1 MALAMEWVTFGGLEM
16 SKTPSGG
23 LEPPMFDGH
32 RPLLQGSRSAD
43 RCCRQILSWK
53 AGERALP
60 IGFMPMDYRSLGRT
74 GVQVSPLCLGCMMFG
89 SKTTEEDSIRIIH
102 RAVGEGI
109 NFVDT
114 ADIYNA
120 GRSEE
125 ITGRALREGN
135 LREQVVLATKVHN
148 RMGPGP
154 NDFGNHARH
163 LIAGCE
169 ASLRRLG
176 TDYIDLYQIHRP
188 QSSIPVDETLRAL
201 DRLIRDGKV
210 LYVGTS
216 CFAAWQLME
225 SLAISRELG
234 LHRFVSDQPPYN
246 LLDRRIERELVP
258 FARTHGVAVIPYS
271 PLAGGLLT
279 GKYRRGEEPPAD
291 SRYAGKGL
299 PPHLQNRLTSLF
311 WERNEEFIAFAAARG
326 LECADLAL
334 SWCMH
339 QPGITSTIIGPRTM
353 EQMESYLRALGISL
367 TTEDL
372 ASLDAI
378 FPPARM
384 TSPFYEADFG
394 PHLHRLF

>member
-1 MALAMEWVTFGGLEM
+1 
-16 SKTPSGG
+16 
-23 LEPPMFDGH
+23 
-32 RPLLQGSRSAD
+32 
-43 RCCRQILSWK
+43 
-53 AGERALP
+53 
-60 IGFMPMDYRSLGRT
+60 
-74 GVQVSPLCLGCMMFG
+74 
-89 SKTTEEDSIRIIH
+89 
-102 RAVGEGI
+102 
-109 NFVDT
+109 
-114 ADIYNA
+114 
-120 GRSEE
+120 
-125 ITGRALREGN
+125 
-135 LREQVVLATKVHN
+135 
-148 RMGPGP
+148 
-154 NDFGNHARH
+154 
-163 LIAGCE
+163 
-169 ASLRRLG
+169 
-176 TDYIDLYQIHRP
+176 
-188 QSSIPVDETLRAL
+188 
-201 DRLIRDGKV
+201 
-210 LYVGTS
+210 
-216 CFAAWQLME
+216 ME